1 MSCTTFGNRRTNALN
16 DETDE
21 QKHRRISKFSME
33 HRCQYPRRKNTKNN
47 RRRSSLVAPP
57 SKIFFFLLLIV
68 SHLVATAT
76 LVVSATSVVGEQ
88 NGDATIKEDEENGDL
103 NGEQERKVLFSS
115 HDLNEEEEE
124 EIVVDSIINDMKEDI
139 SSDEQ
144 TTDDSE
150 ITEETDGDASN
161 NKSDPSSNDNE
172 ASEETTIAQKNDAL
186 EMEDDIDTLARED
199 VTEETTG
206 SSPPSLSEETTTSKA
221 AEVEEE
227 NDKKESIDKPL
238 HESIIEETENT
249 ILSSS
254 ENETKDEE
262 VQKDT
267 AMGDETT
274 TTTTTTTT
282 TQEVKE
288 EEKEK
293 NIPSVTSSSSSENS
307 ELLESENVEIKKD
320 LGDGVQTH
328 EPNLETEEKPYATSS
343 SSSEKTTKAR
353 PQVIEKKKDID
364 GGASEPLAK
373 TDNQNSQN
381 SNEPSDV
388 PTTNAKDQK
397 IQKKTTIENAEKD
410 DGTEEV
416 EEQEETSNEN
426 TETDTQDED
435 TSSIPEKT
443 QTAPVHDNGNAND
456 DSYIDLDADSEGS
469 ERKAVKEKKAE
480 EKVEDDESDLQS
492 VTIKDENTEDVISG
506 VNDKARARARA
517 RADRDRRSTEP
528 AKTVLSEDPVAATTD
543 GYRGEPWGQYRST
556 RRLPDLEL
564 LQLVFEN
571 TNKTRGNR
579 ATGDIKSQKVVNDW
593 KKDPLYDENIAMD
606 AGSQKPLLVDEEDQQ
621 FLNYRSQLLGENGD
635 GAASVNPNYES
646 KTGNDKSNEDTDDN
660 ADDNSESVEGLDF
673 FEGVDP
679 PDELD
684 VGHGS
689 SIQDVLMD
697 KGKHILLKKV
707 RGVARWIRARWQ
719 TMRRKLEERI
729 SEFQSPFHKIEGAT
743 NTAPDF
749 DAEALDSSE
758 SNVSNAQRDRIVA
771 GMRESLISVWK
782 AGKQTVEVVSDLV
795 DGLLDRFD
803 GRSED
808 DSTNFE
814 DFDGFDLDDLSTFPP
829 PQ

>member
-1 MSCTTFGNRRTNALN
+1 
-16 DETDE
+16 
-21 QKHRRISKFSME
+21 ME
-33 HRCQYPRRKNTKNN
+33 HRCQYPRRKNAEKHQ
-47 RRRSSLVAPP
+47 RRSSLVGPP

-68 SHLVATAT
+68 SHLVATTT

-88 NGDATIKEDEENGDL
+88 NGDATVKEDEENGVL
-103 NGEQERKVLFSS
+103 NGEEKRKVLFSS

-124 EIVVDSIINDMKEDI
+124 EIVVDSIINDAKEDT

-144 TTDDSE
+144 TFDDSK

-161 NKSDPSSNDNE
+161 NKSDPSSNENE
-172 ASEETTIAQKNDAL
+172 ASEEMTMVQKTDAL
-186 EMEDDIDTLARED
+186 EVEDDIDTLTREEGI
-199 VTEETTG
+199 EETPG
-206 SSPPSLSEETTTSKA
+206 SSSPSLSQETTRSKA
-221 AEVEEE
+221 EEVKGE
-227 NDKKESIDKPL
+227 NEKEESIDKPL
-238 HESIIEETENT
+238 DESIDEDTENN

-254 ENETKDEE
+254 EKEIEEDEDE

-267 AMGDETT
+267 AMDDETAT
-274 TTTTTTTT
+274 ATAA
-282 TQEVKE
+282 QEVKE
-288 EEKEK
+288 EEKD
-293 NIPSVTSSSSSENS
+293 IPSVTSSSSSENS
-307 ELLESENVEIKKD
+307 ELLESESVKIKKD
-320 LGDGVQTH
+320 LGDDVKTH
-328 EPNLETEEKPYATSS
+328 EPNLETAEKPYATSSS

-353 PQVIEKKKDID
+353 PEVIEKKKDID
-364 GGASEPLAK
+364 GGPSEPLTE
-373 TDNQNSQN
+373 TDSQN
-381 SNEPSDV
+381 GNEPSDV
-388 PTTNAKDQK
+388 PTKHAKDK
-397 IQKKTTIENAEKD
+397 NIQKKTTMENVEK
-410 DGTEEV
+410 V
-416 EEQEETSNEN
+416 EETLNEI
-426 TETDTQDED
+426 TETETQDEEG
-435 TSSIPEKT
+435 TSSFSKKN
-443 QTAPVHDNGNAND
+443 QQSAPMHDNANAND
-456 DSYIDLDADSEGS
+456 NSYIDSNADSEGS
-469 ERKAVKEKKAE
+469 ETEATE
-480 EKVEDDESDLQS
+480 EKEDDGNDLQS
-492 VTIKDENTEDVISG
+492 VTIKDENTEDIISG

-528 AKTVLSEDPVAATTD
+528 AKTVVSEDPVAATTD
-543 GYRGEPWGQYRST
+543 GATTDSYRGQPWGQYRSN

-571 TNKTRGNR
+571 TNKTRGKR

-606 AGSQKPLLVDEEDQQ
+606 EVSQEPLLVDEDDQQ
-621 FLNYRSQLLGENGD
+621 FLNYRSQLLGQNGD
-635 GAASVNPNYES
+635 GAASVNPSSES
-646 KTGNDKSNEDTDDN
+646 QTSNDKTSEDTDDN
-660 ADDNSESVEGLDF
+660 AFDNSESVEGLDF

-743 NTAPDF
+743 ITAPDF
-749 DAEALDSSE
+749 DAEAVDSSE

-771 GMRESLISVWK
+771 GMRESLVSIWK

-814 DFDGFDLDDLSTFPP
+814 DFDEFDLDDLSTFPP